1 MLEIFII
8 KLKEPTLLI
17 SSFFQIS
24 FWTLLLWVCVFVFVF
39 FVFFFFLG
47 GGGLVV
53 SYLLKNCIVGAPTL
67 RETFYSDVEVLVLES
82 QHTSLDKR

>member
-47 GGGLVV
+47 GGGLVFI
-53 SYLLKNCIVGAPTL
+53 YFLKNLIFCEQKF
-67 RETFYSDVEVLVLES
+67 RENFYFDVEVLVLES